1 MKSKTISVVFAC
13 LLSTSTLATTLSEA
27 LVSTYQTNPELIAA
41 REKLKATDE
50 SMFEAIS
57 GFLPKI
63 EYTAKNTYAKRD
75 TTDPSIMET
84 LRGAKNEKVSPR
96 VTQKNNQSDISITQ
110 NIFNGGRSMMAV
122 QIAKYTIES
131 GRADLISSEQK
142 ILLETIE
149 TYLNAIQAKQIL
161 EINKENVTF
170 YEKKLI
176 AVRQEAEA
184 GIKKSSDLA
193 AAQAS
198 RADANTKL
206 AKAFG
211 DYEEALAAYNKMVGI
226 QADNLILGEN
236 LTKIPPNQIELLKL
250 SLKNNPELTSLYY
263 KQKAADLN
271 IKSNVAALLPTVNVG
286 SSFNKSWSNR
296 EGNAPSPYTNSKIIY
311 GEVIVPIYNRGVEY
325 SNTRKSSAEAANLKY
340 LVKNAKAT
348 INQSVTQAWSKYT
361 VAKESVIS
369 AQEAVKAG
377 MAALDGAQQEHE
389 EGVNTFTEVLNAQEN
404 LYQYQLSLTQA
415 KQAFEL
421 SKYSMA
427 SLMGTL
433 TAKSMALPTPIYNA
447 SANYDKVKAKLIGF

>member
-1 MKSKTISVVFAC
+1 MKNKTISIALAC
-13 LLSTSTLATTLSEA
+13 LISTSALATTLSEA
-27 LVSTYQTNPELIAA
+27 LVSTYQTNPELISA
-41 REKLKATDE
+41 REKLKITDE

-63 EYTAKNTYAKRD
+63 EYSAKNTYTKRD
-75 TTDPSIMET
+75 TKDPNLIQT
-84 LRGAKNEKVSPR
+84 LSGKS
-96 VTQKNNQSDISITQ
+96 TQKVNPRITTKTNQSDISITQ

-131 GRADLISSEQK
+131 GRADLINSEQE
-142 ILLETIE
+142 ILLKTIE
-149 TYLNAIQAKQIL
+149 TYLNALQAKQVL

-176 AVRQEAEA
+176 AVRQEKEA

-193 AAQAS
+193 SAEAS

-206 AKAFG
+206 AKAVG
-211 DYEEALAAYNKMVGI
+211 DYEEALATYTKMVGI
-226 QADNLILGEN
+226 PADNLILGES
-236 LTKIPPNQIELLKL
+236 LTKIPASKVELLQA
-250 SLKNNPELTSLYY
+250 SLKNNPNLISLNY
-263 KQKAADLN
+263 KQKAANLN

-286 SSFNKSWSNR
+286 STFNKSWSNT
-296 EGNAPSPYTNSKIIY
+296 EGNSSSPYTNSKIIY

-325 SNTRKSSAEAANLKY
+325 SNTRKSSAEAASLRY
-340 LVKNAKAT
+340 LIKNTKAT
-348 INQSVTQAWSKYT
+348 INQSVTQAWSKYI
-361 VAKESVIS
+361 VAKENVIS

-377 MAALDGAQQEHE
+377 MAALDGAQQEHQ

-415 KQAFEL
+415 RQSLEL

-433 TAKSMALPTPIYNA
+433 TAKSLALPTPIYNA